1 MNTTRRRVLQT
12 SLGAGLLAMASHSR
26 ATGQSQGQTV
36 SSEELLRVA
45 EAPVLQ
51 LSDLAAPV
59 TITEMELLRNRR
71 NFVVRVR
78 AKDGAEGLA
87 VPNSMHLVH
96 TYPIFLNRVAPFFVG
111 KDARQLEPLLWE
123 LYRHDDNYKYQGLAL
138 WVCVA
143 AAEFAILDLLG
154 KLTGKAIGDLLG
166 GVKRRDIAV
175 YRASGVRGNTPEEEI
190 AYLKQIVTES
200 GAKALKFRVG
210 GRMSKNADSLPGRTE
225 RLIPLVRET
234 FGPEMTIYADSNS
247 SYDAAQ
253 AIRVGRLME
262 EYHYGF
268 FEEPC
273 RFDHLEETKEV
284 ADALRIP
291 IAAGEQEFSEA
302 GFRWMIAH
310 RAVDIVQPDLHYHG
324 GFIRSMRV
332 ARMAHAAG
340 MLCTPHMSGSG
351 LGYLDAAIFASCIDN
366 PVPFTEFKGN
376 AEIPVSSSTSSLKC
390 EGGMVR
396 VPSGPGFGVTIDP
409 AFIREA
415 KRVTTF

>member
-1 MNTTRRRVLQT
+1 
-12 SLGAGLLAMASHSR
+12 
-26 ATGQSQGQTV
+26 
-36 SSEELLRVA
+36 
-45 EAPVLQ
+45 
-51 LSDLAAPV
+51 
-59 TITEMELLRNRR
+59 
-71 NFVVRVR
+71 
-78 AKDGAEGLA
+78 
-87 VPNSMHLVH
+87 VH

-166 GVKRRDIAV
+166 GVKRPDIAV

-190 AYLKQIVTES
+190 AYLKQIVAES

-273 RFDHLEETKEV
+273 RFDHLEEMKEV

-324 GFIRSMRV
+324 GFIRSIRV

-351 LGYLDAAIFASCIDN
+351 LGYLDAAHFASIIPN
-366 PVPFTEFKGN
+366 PVAYTEYKGS
-376 AEIPVSSSTSSLKC
+376 ADVPVTSETSSLKV

-396 VPSGPGFGVTIDP
+396 VPAGPGFGVTIDP
-409 AFIREA
+409 AFVREA
-415 KRVTTF
+415 VPVKAM